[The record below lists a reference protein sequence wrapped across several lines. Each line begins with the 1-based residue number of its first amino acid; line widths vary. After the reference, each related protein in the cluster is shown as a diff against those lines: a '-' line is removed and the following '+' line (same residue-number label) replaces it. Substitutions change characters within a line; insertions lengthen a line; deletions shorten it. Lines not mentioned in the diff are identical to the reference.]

1 MKVVGLRVC
10 YVSPE
15 MFHWGVHGGF
25 GYITWTLSRKLVER
39 GHEACVVTPR
49 RKGQG
54 CVEDVDGVKVYG
66 FDTFEDSIYP
76 VSAIQSRRD
85 SLKYYRMADA
95 DIYHSQALSYN
106 TYAAHLAMP
115 GRKHVLTF
123 QDPYDQH
130 EWRRIA
136 RVVPRYGRI
145 SHILRVE
152 AEIRFLA
159 RTCRLLDTMYSQA
172 HFLVQKS
179 RKLYGLDSAPEFL
192 PNPVPIPEELGMKS
206 EKPTVCF
213 LARWDPQKRVEL
225 FLRMAKEHPDIEF
238 IAMGKSHD
246 QAFDSELR
254 ARYGGLPNLRLTGF
268 VSEEEKSRI
277 LASSWALMNTSV
289 REALPVSFLEAL
301 AHKTPIISGENPD
314 DLTSSYGFH
323 VQGEDYEEG
332 LRWLLESDD
341 WRQRGEDGRCHVGK
355 VFEMEHVIDL
365 HLEKYKEIAGEN

>member
-1 MKVVGLRVC
+1 MKVIGLRVC
-10 YVSPE
+10 IVSPE

-39 GHEACVVTPR
+39 GYEACVVTPR

-54 CVEDVDGVKVYG
+54 SVEEVDGVTVYG
-66 FDTFEDSIYP
+66 FDGFEASPFP
-76 VSAIQSRRD
+76 VSALQSRRD

-95 DIYHSQALSYN
+95 DIYHSEALSYN

-115 GRKHVLTF
+115 ERKHIVTF

-136 RVVPRYGRI
+136 RVVPKFRSL

-159 RTCRLLDTMYSQA
+159 RTCKLLDTMFSQA
-172 HFLVQKS
+172 HFLIQKS
-179 RKLYGLDSAPEFL
+179 RTLYSLDVDPEFL
-192 PNPVPIPEELGMKS
+192 PNPVPIPEMLS
-206 EKPTVCF
+206 EKSMEPTVCF

-225 FLRMAKEHPDIEF
+225 FFQMAKENPQVEF

-246 QAFDSELR
+246 PDVDSELR
-254 ARYGGLPNLRLTGF
+254 ARYGSVPNLRLTGF
-268 VSEEEKSRI
+268 VTEEEKSRI
-277 LASSWALMNTSV
+277 LARSWALMNTSV
-289 REALPVSFLEAL
+289 REGLPVSFLEAL

-314 DLTSSYGFH
+314 ELTSRYGFH
-323 VQGEDYEEG
+323 VQDEDYEEG
-332 LRWLLESDD
+332 LRWVLSSDE
-341 WRQRGEDGRCHVGK
+341 WRRKGEDGREHVER
-355 VFEMEHVIDL
+355 VFEVEHVIDL
-365 HLEKYKEIAGEN
+365 HVERYEEAMGED